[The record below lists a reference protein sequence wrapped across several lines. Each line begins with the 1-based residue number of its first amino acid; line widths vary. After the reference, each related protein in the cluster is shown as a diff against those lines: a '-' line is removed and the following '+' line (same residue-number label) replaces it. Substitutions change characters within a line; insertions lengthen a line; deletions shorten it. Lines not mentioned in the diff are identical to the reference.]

1 MSQAAAKSRL
11 GLLLVRKRL
20 ITEQQLDD
28 ALKVQLKTSKRL
40 GEVLIEQGILTPK
53 QLQKALKKQSRYRF
67 IAAFIAMILGPMSF
81 GAFASQSNSTQTT
94 DQTSSTQV
102 DHYQG
107 LKALDDDSL
116 DDISGQGLNSPE
128 RAFANLLANAQ
139 GITGEHENELSE
151 LSELGPL
158 NHLISALNP
167 IASMFDS
174 DVSIKG
180 VKYNS
185 SKPRQI
191 INEDGS
197 IEFSL
202 PEEIEEIA
210 FKNMRVKGADTQNSL
225 GDIII
230 SNVRFSDQS
239 SITIRLR

>member
-81 GAFASQSNSTQTT
+81 GAFASQSNSTQTS
-94 DQTSSTQV
+94 DQTSSSQV

-116 DDISGQGLNSPE
+116 ADISGQGLNSPE
-128 RAFANLLANAQ
+128 QAFSNLLASAQ
-139 GITGEHENELSE
+139 SVAVDHENE

-158 NHLISALNP
+158 NDLMSALNP
-167 IASMFDS
+167 ISSMFDS

-197 IEFSL
+197 IKFSL

>member
-81 GAFASQSNSTQTT
+81 GAFASQSNSTQTS
-94 DQTSSTQV
+94 DQTSSSQV
-102 DHYQG
+102 NHYQG

-116 DDISGQGLNSPE
+116 ADISGQGLNSPE
-128 RAFANLLANAQ
+128 QAFSNLLASAQ
-139 GITGEHENELSE
+139 GVAVEHENELSE
-151 LSELGPL
+151 LGPL
-158 NHLISALNP
+158 NDLMSALNP
-167 IASMFDS
+167 ISSMFDS

>member
-116 DDISGQGLNSPE
+116 ADISGQGLNSPE
-128 RAFANLLANAQ
+128 QAFSNLLASAQ

-151 LSELGPL
+151 LGPL
-158 NHLISALNP
+158 NDLMSALNP

-174 DVSIKG
+174 DVTIKG

-185 SKPRQI
+185 TKPRQI

>member
-81 GAFASQSNSTQTT
+81 GAFASQSNSTQTS
-94 DQTSSTQV
+94 DQTSSSQV

-116 DDISGQGLNSPE
+116 ADISGQGLNSPE
-128 RAFANLLANAQ
+128 QAFSNLLASAQ
-139 GITGEHENELSE
+139 GVAVDHENE

-158 NHLISALNP
+158 NDLMSALNP
-167 IASMFDS
+167 ISSMFDS

>member
-81 GAFASQSNSTQTT
+81 GAFASQSNSTQTS
-94 DQTSSTQV
+94 DQTSSSQV

-116 DDISGQGLNSPE
+116 ADISGQGLNSPE
-128 RAFANLLANAQ
+128 QAFSNLLANAQ
-139 GITGEHENELSE
+139 GIAGEHKNELN
-151 LSELGPL
+151 ELGPL
-158 NHLISALNP
+158 NDLMSALNP

-185 SKPRQI
+185 NKPRQI
-191 INEDGS
+191 IKEDGS

>member
-81 GAFASQSNSTQTT
+81 GAFASQSNSTQTS
-94 DQTSSTQV
+94 DQTSSSQV
-102 DHYQG
+102 NHYQG

-116 DDISGQGLNSPE
+116 ADISGQGLNSPE
-128 RAFANLLANAQ
+128 QAFSNLLASAQ
-139 GITGEHENELSE
+139 GVAVDHENE

-158 NHLISALNP
+158 NDLMSALNP
-167 IASMFDS
+167 ISSMFDS

>member
-81 GAFASQSNSTQTT
+81 GAFASQSNSTQTS
-94 DQTSSTQV
+94 DQTSSSQV

-116 DDISGQGLNSPE
+116 ADISGQGLNSPE
-128 RAFANLLANAQ
+128 QAFSNLLASAQ
-139 GITGEHENELSE
+139 GVAGEHENELSD
-151 LSELGPL
+151 LGPL
-158 NHLISALNP
+158 NDLMSALNP
-167 IASMFDS
+167 ISSMFDS

-210 FKNMRVKGADTQNSL
+210 FKNMRVKGADVQNSL

>member
-20 ITEQQLDD
+20 ITEQQLDN

-81 GAFASQSNSTQTT
+81 GAFASQSNSTQSS
-94 DQTSSTQV
+94 DQTSSSQV

-116 DDISGQGLNSPE
+116 ADISGQGLNSPE
-128 RAFANLLANAQ
+128 QAFSNLLANAQ
-139 GITGEHENELSE
+139 GIDPENENE

-158 NHLISALNP
+158 NDLMSALNP
-167 IASMFDS
+167 ISSMFDS

-185 SKPRQI
+185 SNPRQI

>member
-81 GAFASQSNSTQTT
+81 GAFASQSNSTQTS
-94 DQTSSTQV
+94 DQTSSSQV
-102 DHYQG
+102 NHYQG

-116 DDISGQGLNSPE
+116 ADISGQGLNSPE
-128 RAFANLLANAQ
+128 QAFSNLLASAQ
-139 GITGEHENELSE
+139 GVAVEHENELSE
-151 LSELGPL
+151 LGPL
-158 NHLISALNP
+158 NDLMSALNP
-167 IASMFDS
+167 ISSMFDS

-185 SKPRQI
+185 TKPRQI

>member
-81 GAFASQSNSTQTT
+81 GAFASQSNSTQTS
-94 DQTSSTQV
+94 DQTSSSQV
-102 DHYQG
+102 NHYQG

-116 DDISGQGLNSPE
+116 ADISGQGLNSPE
-128 RAFANLLANAQ
+128 QAFSNLLASAQ
-139 GITGEHENELSE
+139 GVAVDHKNE

-158 NHLISALNP
+158 NDLMSALNP
-167 IASMFDS
+167 ISSMFDS

-185 SKPRQI
+185 TKPRQI

>member
-28 ALKVQLKTSKRL
+28 ALKIQLKTSKRL

-128 RAFANLLANAQ
+128 QAFTNLLANAQ
-139 GITGEHENELSE
+139 GMTGEHENELSE
-151 LSELGPL
+151 LGPL
-158 NHLISALNP
+158 NDLMSALNP